1 MSRLNTVVNFLNEI
15 NSKSTKDAFGSLSTL
30 VEDLENKND
39 PEPVEIE
46 IVDVA
51 YQLIEKLNLLQAAM
65 KKYVNTEHVL
75 TGNKLDNLYESNN
88 KNIGSS
94 TLFDD

>member
-15 NSKSTKDAFGSLSTL
+15 NSKSTKDAFGSLLTL
-30 VEDLENKND
+30 IEDLENKND

-51 YQLIEKLNLLQAAM
+51 YQLIEKLNLLESAM
-65 KKYVNTEHVL
+65 RKYSSMEHVL
-75 TGNKLDNLYESNN
+75 TGDKLDNLYEHNHKS
-88 KNIGSS
+88 GSS
-94 TLFDD
+94 TLFDS

>member
-15 NSKSTKDAFGSLSTL
+15 NSKSTKSAFGSLLTL

-65 KKYVNTEHVL
+65 KKYANTEHVL
-75 TGNKLDNLYESNN
+75 TGNTLDNLYESNN
-88 KNIGSS
+88 KIGSS
-94 TLFDD
+94 ALFDD